1 MKVDET
7 IQLMSKTYLHRII
20 DSFAKDFPKH
30 DEQKSIEI
38 ILKNS
43 KELTDFK
50 RFDNVLKFECNY
62 SNQLLFKSILEV
74 LINKSDH
81 FSSEEEVIDEVQ
93 LYEKSIIEKSKLDN
107 AFQYENSK
115 NIEILLPVL
124 EVALEDNQISNEELN
139 LIRKLQNKLDLSDKT
154 LRIMLAKMNNFPKNC
169 NEIHSISDF
178 KDALLKLQK
187 KGIVFYCNK
196 LNNGVYVIPEEFV
209 PIIRK
214 QLGIELNTQAFM
226 NLLSKLSKPILSKIL
241 NNSNLPKSGK
251 VDDLITRI
259 IDSSIKP
266 RNALNSL
273 SNSELY
279 DICNSLPGVKSSGVK
294 DEKINRIIDYFAN
307 QIVKDIPS
315 DISKEEKFY
324 NYIEELAKRDRETL
338 LSDKIIK
345 KDKDMD
351 LAFEVATRFL
361 FKEKLGIQLI
371 EMEGTEHPDGC
382 FKLLRSSDLL
392 MWDNKSK
399 ESIYDFPESHF
410 KQFKRYIRDSL
421 KRVSCFLIIVS
432 EIGDSVELKAQ
443 RLKVESNKDTDIAL
457 ITAENLKWIAES
469 WKDYSNNKIFD
480 PEVFNYTG
488 ILDRRTLEARMKL
501 FFK

>member
-1 MKVDET
+1 MKVDEI

-20 DSFAKDFPKH
+20 DSFTKDFPKH
-30 DEQKSIEI
+30 DEQKSMDI

-50 RFDNVLKFECNY
+50 RFENVLQFECNY
-62 SNQLLFKSILEV
+62 SNQLLLKSVLEV
-74 LINKSDH
+74 IINKPDH

-93 LYEKSIIEKSKLDN
+93 LYEKSIIDNSKLDN
-107 AFQYENSK
+107 AFQYENNK

-139 LIRKLQNKLDLSDKT
+139 LIRKLQNKLDLSDKV
-154 LRIMLAKMNNFPKNC
+154 LRIMLARMKNFPKKG
-169 NEIHSISDF
+169 NEIHNISDF
-178 KDALLKLQK
+178 KEALLKLQK
-187 KGIVFYCNK
+187 KGILFYCNK

-214 QLGIELNTQAFM
+214 QLGIELNNQAFM
-226 NLLSKLSKPILSKIL
+226 KLLSKLPKSILSKIL
-241 NNSNLPKSGK
+241 YNANLPKSGK
-251 VDDLITRI
+251 IEDLITRI
-259 IDSSIKP
+259 IDSNIKP
-266 RNALNSL
+266 RTALNGL
-273 SNSELY
+273 ANSELY
-279 DICNSLPGVKSSGVK
+279 GVCTSLPGVKSSGIK
-294 DEKINRIIDYFAN
+294 EDKINRVIDYFAN
-307 QIVKDIPS
+307 QIIKDIPS

-324 NYIEELAKRDRETL
+324 NYIVELAHRDRETL

-345 KDKDMD
+345 KDKEMD

-361 FKEKLGIQLI
+361 FKEKLNIQLI
-371 EMEGTEHPDGC
+371 EMAGTEHPDGC
-382 FKLLRSSDLL
+382 FKLKRSSDLL

-410 KQFKRYIRDSL
+410 KQFKRYIRDSIE
-421 KRVSCFLIIVS
+421 RVSCFLIIVP
-432 EIGDSVELKAQ
+432 EIGDNVELKAQ
-443 RLKVESNKDTDIAL
+443 RLKVESNKDADIAL
-457 ITAENLKWIAES
+457 ITAENLRWIAES
-469 WKDYSNNKIFD
+469 WTDFSNNNIFD

-488 ILDRRTLEARMKL
+488 ILNRHTLEARMKL

>member
-50 RFDNVLKFECNY
+50 RFENVLKFECNY
-62 SNQLLFKSILEV
+62 TNQLLLKSILEV
-74 LINKSDH
+74 IINKPDQ
-81 FSSEEEVIDEVQ
+81 FSSEEEIIDEVQ
-93 LYEKSIIEKSKLDN
+93 HYEKTIIDKSKLDN

-115 NIEILLPVL
+115 NIEILLSVL
-124 EVALEDNQISNEELN
+124 EVALEDSQISNEELN

-154 LRIMLAKMNNFPKNC
+154 LRIMLANMKNFPKKG

-214 QLGIELNTQAFM
+214 QLGIELNNQAFM
-226 NLLSKLSKPILSKIL
+226 KLLSKLPKTVLSKIL
-241 NNSNLPKSGK
+241 NNANLPKSGK
-251 VDDLITRI
+251 VDDLISRI
-259 IDSSIKP
+259 MDSSIKP
-266 RNALNSL
+266 RNALNGL
-273 SNSELY
+273 ANSELY
-279 DICNSLPGVKSSGVK
+279 DICTALPGVKSSGVK

-307 QIVKDIPS
+307 QIIKDIPS

-421 KRVSCFLIIVS
+421 KRVSCFLIIVP
-432 EIGDSVELKAQ
+432 EIGDNVELKAQ